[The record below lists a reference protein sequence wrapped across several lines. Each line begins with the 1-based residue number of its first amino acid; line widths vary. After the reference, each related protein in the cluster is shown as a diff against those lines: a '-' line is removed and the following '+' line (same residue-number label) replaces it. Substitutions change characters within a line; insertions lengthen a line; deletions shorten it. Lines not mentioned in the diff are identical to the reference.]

1 MAFQISDFTTRLTGD
16 GARPNLFQVS
26 IPNIPTALNAPG
38 ANPAASNPA
47 TTLSFLAK
55 SAQLPGSTLGTVPMY
70 YFGREVKFAGNRTFA
85 DWTITV
91 VNDENFLIRNSIE
104 VWMNFINSN
113 QGNVRG
119 TGVQSNNF
127 NTTQALGYT
136 SDAHVYQYAKTGG
149 QDGVA
154 GAIKAY
160 DFVGLF
166 PVDLSPIDLDWG
178 SNDSIEEFTVTFAY
192 QYWTSTN
199 TTATTS

>member
-26 IPNIPTALNAPG
+26 IPNIPTALNAPI
-38 ANPAASNPA
+38 ANPAASNA
-47 TTLSFLAK
+47 GTTLSFLAK
-55 SAQLPGSTLGTVPMY
+55 SAQLPGSTLGTVPLY
-70 YFGREVKFAGNRTFA
+70 YFGREIKFAGNRTFA

-91 VNDENFLIRNSIE
+91 VNDENFLVRNSIE

-113 QGNVRG
+113 QGNLRG
-119 TGVQSNNF
+119 TSVQANNF
-127 NTTQALGYT
+127 DTSRALGYT
-136 SDAHVYQYAKTGG
+136 SDAHVYQYPKTGG

-166 PVDLSPIDLDWG
+166 PIDLSPIDLDWS
-178 SNDSIEEFTVTFAY
+178 SNDTIEEFTVTFAY